1 MPEARDR
8 REELRELQA
17 AGNPFSSPQSYHH
30 HHQPPAA
37 ASYGSCQPSQSYGI
51 LPARSA
57 PALPPS
63 AASLYAYQSPYQSP
77 YQAPYQAPIVLRRL
91 CLNPSLRTRTVA
103 RVLLTYWVSCSPYA
117 RLCRDP
123 KLGARLGRL
132 RHRRKR
138 TPGAFRRWRSWSRSR
153 GTRVLAFCGQRAV
166 ATLTAAVRSWRAHA
180 TAALACRALGQ
191 GAAAHEQ
198 EHTRLSAARR
208 RLLAWRR
215 AAVRWRAARE
225 VAAWWMAGQLGL
237 ALERWRRLRAGRAAC
252 DVWLRKRRLRRCVRA
267 MRAWRRGEAARMQVD
282 QAERERGA
290 IAAENI
296 LRLTLTLTLTLALA
310 LALSPN
316 QVAQDLML
324 SQYSCLVLD
333 EALEP

>member
-17 AGNPFSSPQSYHH
+17 AGNPFSSPQSYHHH

-63 AASLYAYQSPYQSP
+63 AASLYAYQSP

-117 RLCRDP
+117 RLCRHARHSLTLTLTLSLSPSLSLRLSLSLSLSLCRDP

-132 RHRRKR
+132 RHQRKR
-138 TPGAFRRWRSWSRSR
+138 TPGAFRRWRSWSRTNS
-153 GTRVLAFCGQRAV
+153 
-166 ATLTAAVRSWRAHA
+166 
-180 TAALACRALGQ
+180 
-191 GAAAHEQ
+191 
-198 EHTRLSAARR
+198 
-208 RLLAWRR
+208 
-215 AAVRWRAARE
+215 
-225 VAAWWMAGQLGL
+225 
-237 ALERWRRLRAGRAAC
+237 
-252 DVWLRKRRLRRCVRA
+252 
-267 MRAWRRGEAARMQVD
+267 
-282 QAERERGA
+282 
-290 IAAENI
+290 NP
-296 LRLTLTLTLTLALA
+296 
-310 LALSPN
+310 SPN
-316 QVAQDLML
+316 PKPNPNPNPDPN
-324 SQYSCLVLD
+324 SCRPTSRTR
-333 EALEP
+333 A